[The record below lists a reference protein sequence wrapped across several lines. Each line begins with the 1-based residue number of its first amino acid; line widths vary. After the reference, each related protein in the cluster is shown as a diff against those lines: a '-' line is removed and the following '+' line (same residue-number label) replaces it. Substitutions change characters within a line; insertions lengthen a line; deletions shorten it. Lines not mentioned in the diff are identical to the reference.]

1 MPKWR
6 SRIALRHYVQVANRE
21 GAHAMFRHKMRAMS
35 TAIVI
40 ISATAVLASE
50 TVVTDDQGRS
60 EVIYDVGILHPAPGA
75 QITYDYCSG
84 CHSEMIIA
92 QQGQTRDGW
101 DDILV
106 WMVEDMGMGEIDNE
120 DRNMILDYLATY
132 YNPDRPHFPKN

>member
-1 MPKWR
+1 MS
-6 SRIALRHYVQVANRE
+6 SRGVGGSLSEMAQKSGPS
-21 GAHAMFRHKMRAMS
+21 GAAARA
-35 TAIVI
+35 A
-40 ISATAVLASE
+40 APCKAE
-50 TVVTDDQGRS
+50 T
-60 EVIYDVGILHPAPGA
+60 PGA